1 MSFPEIIGAIIIG
14 PLKLVFEIIFNLA
27 NKFTQNPGLSIIALS
42 LAMNILVLPLYRRAD
57 AMQEEARDIDAKL
70 RKGINHIKK
79 SFSGDERMMILQTYY
94 RQNNYRPT
102 DALNGS
108 VSLLLEIPFFIAA
121 YQFLSHLSLLE
132 GVSFGPIVNLAK
144 PDGLLAIG
152 GIAVNLLPILMTLI
166 NVLSSAIYLKG
177 FPLKTK
183 IQLYGMAGF
192 FLVFLYN
199 SPAGLVF
206 YWTLNNVFSLV
217 KTIFYKIKNPGKV
230 LAILCSALGAAAF
243 VFGLFVYE
251 AETMIKKLFILMVA
265 VVLELPLLLPL
276 IKRLLPER
284 KVIKELRPNR
294 KLFVL
299 AGLFITVL
307 LGALIPSTFISAST
321 QEFIDPDYFHNPIW
335 YVVNTS
341 CVAAGVFLLWF
352 GVFYW
357 LANTKGKKLFEA
369 LMLVLCG
376 AMLVNYMFFG
386 TKLGI
391 ITELLQYETG
401 VYFSTRETVIN
412 LAVMAAVAI
421 IMLLLLKNAKLAD
434 FVLLTATA
442 ALLIMSVSQSVSIN
456 REAKELRA
464 YTHNTQQ
471 QEQIS
476 FSLSK
481 TGKNVVVIMLDR
493 AKGEYLPY
501 IFSEKPE
508 LEEKF
513 DGFTYYSNVI
523 SYGRSTNF
531 GVPGFYGGYE
541 YTPVEMN
548 RRADESLR
556 DKHNEALKVMPV
568 LFSENG
574 FEVTVSDPVYANYN
588 WVPDTSIFDEYP
600 EILAFN
606 SEGKFD
612 GEEIEERIIADVKRN
627 FFLLSLMKSSP
638 VPIQRLIYDRGAYND
653 PGEISVQIEQ
663 SQYTA
668 RGSDHLFMAAY
679 NVMKKLP
686 ELTEIREDEANTVL
700 IMSNTTAHEPV
711 MLQMPDYEPAITV
724 DNWAWADVMGGQEI
738 NGEKLRFDTYLRT
751 ATYHSN
757 MAAYLLIADWL
768 DYLRENDVYDNT
780 RIIIAADH
788 GYELQQLEYFRDSND
803 GITTVDAFFPL
814 LLVKDFNAKGFST
827 SDEFMTNADVPHL
840 AMEGLIDN
848 PVNPF
853 TGKAIDDS
861 EKYAHDQYIIVSQA
875 FDLRVNNGN
884 TFIPSK
890 WASVKDNIWDEAN
903 WTFSTEEMVLAEHAL
918 P

>member
-1 MSFPEIIGAIIIG
+1 MSFFEIIGAIIIG
-14 PLKLVFEIIFNLA
+14 PLKLIFEILYNLA
-27 NKFTQNPGLSIIALS
+27 YKFTQNPGLSIIALS

-70 RKGINHIKK
+70 RRGVNHIKK

-94 RQNNYRPT
+94 RQNDYRPT

-132 GVSFGPIVNLAK
+132 GVSFGPIADLAR
-144 PDGLLAIG
+144 PDGLLTLG
-152 GIAVNLLPILMTLI
+152 GISINLLPVLMTLI

-183 IQLYGMAGF
+183 VQLYGMAGF

-206 YWTLNNVFSLV
+206 YWTLNNLFSLV

-230 LAILCSALGAAAF
+230 LAVLCAALGVAAF
-243 VFGLFVYE
+243 VFGLFIYE
-251 AETMIKKLFILMVA
+251 AETMIKKLFILGVA
-265 VVLELPLLLPL
+265 VVLEVPMLLPL
-276 IKRLLPER
+276 IKKLLPE
-284 KVIKELRPNR
+284 KNGTKELLPNR

-299 AGLFITVL
+299 GGLFIAVL
-307 LGALIPSTFISAST
+307 LGALIPSTFIAAST
-321 QEFIDPDYFHNPIW
+321 QEYIDPDYYHNPIW
-335 YVVNTS
+335 YVVNSS
-341 CVAAGVFLLWF
+341 CVAVGFFLLWF

-357 LANTKGKKLFEA
+357 LANTRGKKLFEA

-376 AMLVNYMFFG
+376 VMLVDYMFFG
-386 TKLGI
+386 TELGI

-401 VYFSTRETVIN
+401 VAFSSRETIIN
-412 LAVMAAVAI
+412 LVAIAAVAVL
-421 IMLLLLKNAKLAD
+421 MLLLLKNTKIAN

-442 ALLIMSVSQSVSIN
+442 ALLVMSVSQSVRIN
-456 REAKELRA
+456 REAVEAKQ
-464 YTHNTQQ
+464 YIQDSQQ
-471 QEQIS
+471 QDELS
-476 FSLSK
+476 FPLSK
-481 TGKNVVVIMLDR
+481 TGKNVIVLMMDR

-501 IFSEKPE
+501 IFKEKPE

-531 GVPGFYGGYE
+531 GVPGLYGGYE

-548 RRADESLR
+548 RRSDESLK

-568 LFSENG
+568 IFSESG
-574 FEVTVSDPVYANYN
+574 FDVTVSDPPYANYK
-588 WVPDTSIFDEYP
+588 WIPDLSIFDEYP
-600 EILAFN
+600 EIRAFN
-606 SEGKFD
+606 TDGKFD
-612 GEEIEERIIADVKRN
+612 GDEIEERKIADVKRN
-627 FFLLSLMKSSP
+627 FFLLSLMKASP
-638 VPIQRLIYDRGAYND
+638 VAIQRLIYDRGAYND
-653 PGEISVQIEQ
+653 PGEVSVQITQ
-663 SQYTA
+663 DLYSA
-668 RGSDHLFMAAY
+668 RGSDHLFAAAY
-679 NVMKKLP
+679 NVMKNLP
-686 ELTEIREDEANTVL
+686 AMTEIKEDEANTVL
-700 IMSNTTAHEPV
+700 IMSNTTTHEPA
-711 MLQMPDYEPAITV
+711 MLQMPDYVPLIDV
-724 DNWAWADVMGGQEI
+724 DNHAYADVIASHEI
-738 NGEKLRFDTYLRT
+738 DGEKLFMDTHLQMI
-751 ATYHSN
+751 TYQSN

-788 GYELQQLEYFRDSND
+788 GYELQQLEYFRNSSD
-803 GITTVDAFFPL
+803 GKATVDAYFPL
-814 LLVKDFNAKGFST
+814 LLVKDFDAEGFHT
-827 SDEFMTNADVPHL
+827 SDEFMTNADVPWL

-853 TGKAIDDS
+853 TGNAINDD
-861 EKYAHDQYIIVSQA
+861 EKYAHDQYIIVSPD

-884 TFIPSK
+884 TFLPAK
-890 WASVKDNIWDEAN
+890 WASVKDNIWDESN
-903 WTFSTEEMVLAEHAL
+903 WAFSTEKAVLTEYVL

>member
-57 AMQEEARDIDAKL
+57 ALQEEARDVDATL

-132 GVSFGPIVNLAK
+132 GVSFGPIANLAK
-144 PDGLLAIG
+144 PDGLLVIG
-152 GIAVNLLPILMTLI
+152 GMAVNLLPVLMTLI

-251 AETMIKKLFILMVA
+251 AETMTKKLFILMIA
-265 VVLELPLLLPL
+265 VVLELPILLPL
-276 IKRLLPER
+276 IKKCLPEG
-284 KVIKELRPNR
+284 KGTKELQSNR
-294 KLFVL
+294 KLFML

-307 LGALIPSTFISAST
+307 LGALIPSTFIAASA
-321 QEFIDPDYFHNPIW
+321 QEYINPEYYHNPIW
-335 YVVNTS
+335 YVVNSS
-341 CVAAGVFLLWF
+341 CVAAGFFLLWF

-376 AMLVNYMFFG
+376 GMLVNYMFFG
-386 TKLGI
+386 TDLGI

-401 VYFSTRETVIN
+401 ISFSSREIIIN
-412 LAVMAAVAI
+412 LAVLTAVAL
-421 IMLLLLKNAKLAD
+421 IMLLLLKNVKLAN
-434 FVLLTATA
+434 FALLTATA

-456 REAKELRA
+456 REARETRQ
-464 YTHNTQQ
+464 YIQNSQQ
-471 QEQIS
+471 QVELS
-476 FSLSK
+476 FPLSK
-481 TGKNVVVIMLDR
+481 TGKNVVVLMMDR

-501 IFSEKPE
+501 IFEEKPE
-508 LEEKF
+508 LREKF

-523 SYGRSTNF
+523 SHGRSTNF
-531 GVPGFYGGYE
+531 GTPGLFGGYE

-548 RRADESLR
+548 RRADESIK
-556 DKHNEALKVMPV
+556 DKHNEALLLMPV

-574 FEVTVSDPVYANYN
+574 FEVTVSEPVYANYQ
-588 WVPDTSIFDEYP
+588 WISDLSLYDGYPGVRAFSTS
-600 EILAFN
+600 
-606 SEGKFD
+606 GKFVD
-612 GEEIEERIIADVKRN
+612 DAVEERKIADVKRN
-627 FFLLSLMKSSP
+627 FFLLSLMKAAP
-638 VPIQRLIYDRGAYND
+638 VAVQRFIYDRGAYND
-653 PGEISVQIEQ
+653 PGEISVQIELNK
-663 SQYTA
+663 YAA
-668 RGSDHLFMAAY
+668 RGSDHVFTAEY
-679 NVMKKLP
+679 NVMKNLITMTDVK
-686 ELTEIREDEANTVL
+686 EDDENTVL
-700 IMSNTTAHEPV
+700 IMSNSMTHEPT
-711 MLQMPDYEPAITV
+711 MLQMPNYEPLLNV
-724 DNWAWADVMGGQEI
+724 DNWEYADYMDNREVGGERLYIDNYLQMSMYQI
-738 NGEKLRFDTYLRT
+738 NV
-751 ATYHSN
+751 S
-757 MAAYLLIADWL
+757 AYLLIADWL
-768 DYLRENDVYDNT
+768 DYLRANDVYDNT
-780 RIIIAADH
+780 RIIIVSDH
-788 GYELQQLEYFRDSND
+788 GYETRQMEYFINSND
-803 GITTVDAFFPL
+803 GVATVDAYFPL
-814 LLVKDFNAKGFST
+814 LLVKDFNAKGFSI
-827 SDEFMTNADVPHL
+827 SDEFMTNADVPCL

-853 TGKAIDDS
+853 TGKVIDDA
-861 EKYAHDQYIIVSQA
+861 EKYAHDQLICMS
-875 FDLRVNNGN
+875 RVVDIKKNNGN
-884 TFIPSK
+884 TFLPSK
-890 WASVKDNIWDEAN
+890 WASVKDNIWDASN
-903 WTFSTEEMVLAEHAL
+903 WTFYTEEIVLAEHAL